1 MTEGMLINE
10 MMSDPLL
17 RSYSVLIL
25 DEVHERSL
33 NCDIILG
40 LLRKIIK
47 KRTDLKLIISS
58 ATFEAET
65 MFKFFNKN
73 ETSDK

>member
-17 RSYSVLIL
+17 RSYSVIML
-25 DEVHERSL
+25 DEIHERSL
-33 NCDIILG
+33 NGDIILG
-40 LLRKIIK
+40 LIKKIIK
-47 KRTDLKLIISS
+47 KRSSLKLIISS

-65 MFKFFNKN
+65 IYKFFNKN
-73 ETSDK
+73 ETQDR